1 VRLDILVRPNAS
13 VTKVGGAHDGALV
26 VRVASPPEHGKATR
40 AALDA
45 LARALALPRSSVTLV
60 RGATSRRKVVTLEVA
75 SSEEPDVAR
84 HLDRLRQG
92 PAPGR

>member
-1 VRLDILVRPNAS
+1 
-13 VTKVGGAHDGALV
+13 
-26 VRVASPPEHGKATR
+26 
-40 AALDA
+40 
-45 LARALALPRSSVTLV
+45 VTLV